1 VNPLSHYPIIPPYK
15 HKEKKDSC
23 TLTIENLPAKSN
35 AKEKTPNFKNAV
47 LYDCSFPFYLSQYS
61 TVKAKAQPENR
72 FHTRGQKKKVVEK
85 EKEKEKNNWLTTNS
99 KKVVAGSPLLLEIDT

>member
-1 VNPLSHYPIIPPYK
+1 
-15 HKEKKDSC
+15 
-23 TLTIENLPAKSN
+23 
-35 AKEKTPNFKNAV
+35 V

-85 EKEKEKNNWLTTNS
+85 EKEKEKKQLVNNKFREGGCWQPNITRNRHIDNAFAGKEQAIP
-99 KKVVAGSPLLLEIDT
+99 KKQRAH